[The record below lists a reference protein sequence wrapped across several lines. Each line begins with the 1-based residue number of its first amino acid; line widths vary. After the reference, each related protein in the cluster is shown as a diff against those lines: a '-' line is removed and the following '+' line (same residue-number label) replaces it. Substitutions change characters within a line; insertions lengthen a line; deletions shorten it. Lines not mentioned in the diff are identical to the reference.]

1 MQGEELF
8 QIIAGSITL
17 IIFFSVVI
25 GMLISIW
32 ILDDKKIK
40 LRNDYLKT
48 LTDNEKAKI
57 CEWENLKPRLF
68 ERKNKEK

>member
-1 MQGEELF
+1 MPVQEIVEL
-8 QIIAGSITL
+8 ITAIL
-17 IIFFSVVI
+17 TVITFFAVVV
-25 GMLISIW
+25 GMLIVIW

-40 LRNDYLKT
+40 LRNEYLKT

>member
-1 MQGEELF
+1 MPVEEIVEL
-8 QIIAGSITL
+8 ITAIL
-17 IIFFSVVI
+17 TVITFFTVVI
-25 GMLISIW
+25 GMLIVIW

-40 LRNDYLKT
+40 LRNEYLKT

-68 ERKNKEK
+68 ERKKKEK

>member
-1 MQGEELF
+1 MPVEEIVELIVA
-8 QIIAGSITL
+8 IITVITFFALVIGTL
-17 IIFFSVVI
+17 IV
-25 GMLISIW
+25 IW

-40 LRNDYLKT
+40 MKNEYLKT